1 MVVRSTLYD
10 VAPNILG
17 SFDKN
22 LAEYATAK
30 FDRAGINIKGSRH
43 VTKVGEGYL
52 EIKEEGKVP
61 FGLLVW
67 NTGLAPNPLIE
78 SITELQKDEK
88 THSLRISDHFRT
100 YTKDGKEMKDVYC
113 IGDASALEEK
123 LPATAQGTPTGRK
136 VVMRWPDT
144 GALSC
149 SCCAR
154 SAVACQNSQFGGAG
168 TSRPGLV
175 RFPQSRRK

>member
-1 MVVRSTLYD
+1 MYD
-10 VAPNILG
+10 VAPQILG

-22 LAEYATAK
+22 LAEYAVSK

-52 EIKEEGKVP
+52 DIKEEGKVP

-88 THSLRISDHFRT
+88 THSLRINDHFRT
-100 YTKDGKEMKDVYC
+100 IANDGKEMRDVYC
-113 IGDASALEEK
+113 IGDASVLPDK
-123 LPATAQGTPTGRK
+123 LPATAQGTPDCSPPSDECDELPRLTPSLSEQSPLKKRNGSSRSSTPRQK
-136 VVMRWPDT
+136 VEQIRDR
-144 GALSC
+144 LS
-149 SCCAR
+149 STTKA
-154 SAVACQNSQFGGAG
+154 
-168 TSRPGLV
+168 
-175 RFPQSRRK
+175 